1 MSYSDDAVRA
11 KLSSLSET
19 QESIVTVAQWI
30 MFHRRHADRTASLW
44 LERLRDSSS
53 AAKRLNLIYLANEV
67 VQQSRARSKQ
77 DFLVAFE
84 PLIADATALAYKG
97 SSQDMQGKLR
107 RVVEVWRQRNI
118 FNGHVQTL
126 LEGRLDEVD
135 QTKSS
140 TRGGGGL
147 GGGRL
152 GGSLFGG
159 NSSSSARVAPEV
171 EKINQS
177 QMKSNK
183 ASAALAAPL
192 NTAKTEYA
200 KMTDPNTPVPS
211 APVRA
216 AKLRGLVKDL
226 LAAQGAV
233 EASIEARRELIQDL
247 EKLVKSNQ
255 GKLADDESTAS
266 ALRSQAQGMDAMVR
280 DVEDSIMRGQDTP
293 TPGMDASAN
302 STNDWSQR
310 PETEGFT
317 PPPPDV
323 EAFTP
328 PPPATSNDTNGDHTE
343 PPIPEDPPSYLSQSI
358 SQPSTTT
365 IEPSPTLDLQA
376 ILRSAAGESPHQAP
390 AQNNDN
396 SSSSSSFSSDP
407 RLKRRKLSHK
417 TSAGAMDDDF
427 MNAGGLGVDEDG
439 ISAMLG
445 GGGGQ

>member
-11 KLSSLSET
+11 KLGALNES

-44 LERLRDSSS
+44 LERLQEATQS
-53 AAKRLNLIYLANEV
+53 AKRLNLIYLANEV

-77 DFLVAFE
+77 DFLLAFE

-118 FNGHVQTL
+118 FDMRIQEQ
-126 LEGRLDEVD
+126 LENRLAEAD
-135 QTKSS
+135 KSKS
-140 TRGGGGL
+140 QGKSMG

-159 NSSSSARVAPEV
+159 SGGSAAPELEGV
-171 EKINQS
+171 NKS
-177 QMKSNK
+177 QIAVNK
-183 ASAALAAPL
+183 ASAPL
-192 NTAKTEYA
+192 TGQLSNANTEYA
-200 KMTDPNTPVPS
+200 KMTDPATPVPS

-226 LAAQGAV
+226 MAAEGAV
-233 EASIEARRELIQDL
+233 NASISARKELIAGL
-247 EKLVKSNQ
+247 EKLVASNKA
-255 GKLADDESTAS
+255 KLADEESS
-266 ALRSQAQGMDAMVR
+266 ATVLKAQIEGMETTIR
-280 DVEDSIMRGQDTP
+280 DVEDSIMRGQDAP
-293 TPGMDASAN
+293 APGADGSMN
-302 STNDWSQR
+302 GGNDWNQR

-328 PPPATSNDTNGDHTE
+328 PPNDDTNGDSNANATLAEQLYTTTTGAEPISEEPANHNE
-343 PPIPEDPPSYLSQSI
+343 PPPSFVPP
-358 SQPSTTT
+358 PATDA
-365 IEPSPTLDLQA
+365 PALDLQS
-376 ILRSAAGESPHQAP
+376 ILRSAAGETPPTASPGA
-390 AQNNDN
+390 
-396 SSSSSSFSSDP
+396 FSGDP
-407 RLKRRKLSHK
+407 RLKRRKTSHK
-417 TSAGAMDDDF
+417 SSSNDDDF
-427 MNAGGLGVDEDG
+427 INGGGLGVDEDG

-445 GGGGQ
+445 GSSG